1 MTVEG
6 VIAAG
11 GLSSRMGVHKLLL
24 DLGGVTLIEKCLK
37 AMYDQCE
44 RIIVVGGYNVSS
56 IEKIMRKYS
65 RVEVVFN
72 PDYQQGMF
80 SSVKEGCKHVR
91 AARFFFT
98 PADYPMIKKSTYTN
112 LLAVN
117 GDIVLPSYQGLT
129 GHPVLM
135 QTTLIKELLSKD
147 YANLR
152 NFIIS
157 KSFIKIELNDPGV
170 LIDVDTMEDYLKVKR
185 MLESGVKRLYG
196 SYHHG
201 GNQ

>member
-11 GLSSRMGVHKLLL
+11 GLSSRMGAHKLLL
-24 DLGGVTLIEKCLK
+24 DLGGETLIEKCLQ

-44 RIIVVGGYNVSS
+44 RIIVVGGYRVNA
-56 IEKIMRKYS
+56 IEGIMQKYS

-72 PDYQQGMF
+72 PDYRQGMF
-80 SSVKEGCKHVR
+80 SSVKEGFKHVR

-98 PADYPMIKKSTYTN
+98 PADYPMIKKSTYAN

-117 GDIVLPSYQGLT
+117 GDIVVPSYQGLT

-135 QTTLIKELLSKD
+135 QTALIKELVSED
-147 YANLR
+147 YSNLR
-152 NFIIS
+152 DFIIS
-157 KSFIKIELNDPGV
+157 KRSINLELNDPGV
-170 LIDVDTMEDYLKVKR
+170 LIDVDTMEDYLKVKK
-185 MLESGVKRLYG
+185 MLASGVKRSYG
-196 SYHHG
+196 
-201 GNQ
+201 